1 MQVQRAQSEAADFRY
16 KFGYE
21 IEPDALAKRL
31 ANINQVSTQRAGSR
45 PLGIGAAESTASVWL
60 TGAQR

>member
-21 IEPDALAKRL
+21 IEPAARATRL
-31 ANINQVSTQRAGSR
+31 ANINPVSTQRAGSR
-45 PLGIGAAESTASVWL
+45 PLGIGTSTRSTRIADSR
-60 TGAQR
+60 QR